1 MVRNLPEMQDT
12 GFHPWVKK
20 ISCRREWL
28 PTPVFLPGQFPGQRS
43 LAGYSLWGHTDLDV
57 TEKLTL

>member
-1 MVRNLPEMQDT
+1 MVKNLPEIQYT
-12 GFHPWVKK
+12 WVPPWVKK

-28 PTPVFLPGQFPGQRS
+28 PTSVFLPGEFPGQRS
-43 LAGYSLWGHTDLDV
+43 LAYYSPWGHIELGI

>member
-12 GFHPWVKK
+12 GFHPRVKK

-28 PTPVFLPGQFPGQRS
+28 PTPVFLPGEFPGQRI
-43 LAGYSLWGHTDLDV
+43 LAGYSPWGHTELDV